1 MSDKPHDVVKLLIAR
16 MKSHPEEFRVADAP
30 FHDRW
35 YDHVNSIQAFGN
47 EADKAAI
54 AEGLREIRLAETH
67 ERVMDELLNGEE
79 RRRKVFEEQE
89 YERNLSKS
97 LLLTK
102 HQMVQQAQGSL
113 QNAYASQLGQYN
125 QAQGLGLVGK
135 SPSSIWLD
143 EFANT
148 GIGTQSPS
156 QPLTIGTGGTGA
168 LRIKSG
174 GNLTIDGETLDS
186 STLKKLKKLIGK

>member
-1 MSDKPHDVVKLLIAR
+1 MADEVHDVVKLLTAR

-35 YDHVNSIQAFGN
+35 YDHVNSIQAFGT

-67 ERVMDELLNGEE
+67 ERVMDELLNGDE

-97 LLLTK
+97 LLLT
-102 HQMVQQAQGSL
+102 
-113 QNAYASQLGQYN
+113 QLGQYN

-143 EFANT
+143 ESANI

-156 QPLTIGTGGTGA
+156 QPLTIGNGGTTGT
-168 LRIKSG
+168 LTNTINQIKEMLG
-174 GNLTIDGETLDS
+174 T
-186 STLKKLKKLIGK
+186 KK

>member
-1 MSDKPHDVVKLLIAR
+1 MADEVHDVVKLLTAR

-35 YDHVNSIQAFGN
+35 YDHVNSIQAFGT

-67 ERVMDELLNGEE
+67 ERVMDELLNGDE

-97 LLLTK
+97 LLLT
-102 HQMVQQAQGSL
+102 
-113 QNAYASQLGQYN
+113 QLGQYN

-143 EFANT
+143 ESANI

-156 QPLTIGTGGTGA
+156 QPLTIGNGGTTGTLTNTINQIKEMLGA
-168 LRIKSG
+168 
-174 GNLTIDGETLDS
+174 
-186 STLKKLKKLIGK
+186 KK